1 MGLCLGSDWLTVG
14 FKMVDFPG
22 VFTCRGG
29 SPNDLEVGFVNPFTG
44 GADTGGS
51 LLHSKT
57 KTNKTIDISL
67 ATKMKTKLAIQ
78 IKELPC
84 VFLGENE
91 VPVILFFF
99 FSLSSRDVN
108 SSSELAESSTLEGTE
123 RERVGVARDVRVL
136 GAGRENGEEKGSADE
151 LSSLSNTRALF
162 ILALGGD
169 FEWRVLHVLFT
180 TILLSSSSSLSLTKT
195 GESH

>member
-22 VFTCRGG
+22 VFTYRGG

-78 IKELPC
+78 IKELP
-84 VFLGENE
+84 NE

-136 GAGRENGEEKGSADE
+136 GAGRENGEERGSAGE
-151 LSSLSNTRALF
+151 LSSLSNT
-162 ILALGGD
+162 
-169 FEWRVLHVLFT
+169 
-180 TILLSSSSSLSLTKT
+180 
-195 GESH
+195 